1 MRRLAL
7 SLGFL
12 LVFCVAAQAQT
23 SSAKVVTTC
32 GTETL
37 PLVPG
42 ATPLRVD
49 TTGDLCTNAG
59 GGGGGGAITAA
70 INSYAVGALQDGADA
85 TQGTKADAAYAGSG
99 SATVVSIL
107 KGIYNAL
114 VAALPAG
121 SNIIGKVGIDQ
132 TTPGTTNAVQPL
144 TSGDIII
151 NPSANFTRPA
161 NTTAYAS
168 GQLVANSVTAGSV
181 TPLSWTA
188 ARVAT
193 GNFRISRVR
202 MTLSSKSVT
211 NTNFR
216 VHFFN
221 LTTGVSNGDGAT
233 FLPSL
238 AADEVCEMDVTIAL
252 AGADVSTGYGAANQG
267 SACDVALGS
276 GSSLFGLIEARA
288 AYTPGSAEVIT
299 VVPEIHQN

>member
-1 MRRLAL
+1 MIRV
-7 SLGFL
+7 
-12 LVFCVAAQAQT
+12 LVFLVALFASSAAWAQAPVMVYCDTGVSGANRYVPCNSTYPLQV
-23 SSAKVVTTC
+23 SSS
-32 GTETL
+32 
-37 PLVPG
+37 
-42 ATPLRVD
+42 
-49 TTGDLCTNAG
+49 
-59 GGGGGGAITAA
+59 GGGGGAITAA

-85 TQGTKADAAYAGSG
+85 TEGTKADAAYAGSG

-132 TTPGTTNAVQPL
+132 TTPGTTNAVQP
-144 TSGDIII
+144 TVSGDIIV
-151 NPSANFTRPA
+151 NPTTNFTRPA

-181 TPLSWTA
+181 TPMSWTA
-188 ARVAT
+188 ARVAS
-193 GNFRISRVR
+193 GNIRITRVH

-216 VHFFN
+216 IHFFN
-221 LTTGVSNGDGAT
+221 ATTGVSNGDGAT
-233 FLPSL
+233 FVPTL

-252 AGADVSTGYGAANQG
+252 AGADVSTGYGASNQG
-267 SACDVALGS
+267 VACDVVLGS
-276 GSSLFGLIEARA
+276 NQLLYGYIEARA
-288 AYTPGSAEVIT
+288 AYTPASGETIT